1 MSCSDCRSS
10 GLAKPLWL
18 MSTERTIRTM
28 TGIRPIAAAIVL
40 LGLVLGC
47 ESKDPTQATSGHHPS
62 MDSPAAPASEQEGVD
77 PSPRASAPSLTLVND
92 RSLVCMVNNQF
103 IGQPQIPI
111 EVDGR
116 TYYGCCEMCKG
127 RLGSDP
133 SSRVSADPVSGKT
146 VDKANAVIGRDG
158 DGRALYFESE
168 QTFAAYAPGTSR

>member
-1 MSCSDCRSS
+1 
-10 GLAKPLWL
+10 
-18 MSTERTIRTM
+18 M

-47 ESKDPTQATSGHHPS
+47 ETKGVNQATPAHPS
-62 MDSPAAPASEQEGVD
+62 MDTPEQ
-77 PSPRASAPSLTLVND
+77 PASAPQGHERSADTSASSLTLVTD

-103 IGQPQIPI
+103 MGRPQIPI

-133 SSRVSADPVSGKT
+133 SSRVSTDPVSGNT
-146 VDKANAVIGRDG
+146 VDKATAVIGRAG
-158 DGRALYFESE
+158 DGRTLYFEND
-168 QTFAAYAPGTSR
+168 QTFAAYARGTSR

>member
-1 MSCSDCRSS
+1 
-10 GLAKPLWL
+10 
-18 MSTERTIRTM
+18 M

-47 ESKDPTQATSGHHPS
+47 ETKGANQSTTAHPS
-62 MDSPAAPASEQEGVD
+62 LDPPAQPASPPPGHEHSLD
-77 PSPRASAPSLTLVND
+77 PSASSLTLVTD

-103 IGQPQIPI
+103 MGRPQIPI

-133 SSRVSADPVSGKT
+133 SSRVSTDPASGNT
-146 VDKANAVIGRDG
+146 VDKAGAVIGRTA
-158 DGRALYFESE
+158 DGRTLYFES
-168 QTFAAYAPGTSR
+168 QGTFDRYARGSTQ